1 MTKYKYVGPPNL
13 FYPGLGISPVPGD
26 TVELPTF
33 DHPSFLPEEDK
44 KGVPMQPAEKQPET
58 TEDTDGVR
66 N

>member
-33 DHPSFLPEEDK
+33 DHPSFLAVEVEK
-44 KGVPMQPAEKQPET
+44 KKQPET
-58 TEDTDGVR
+58 TEDPDGVR